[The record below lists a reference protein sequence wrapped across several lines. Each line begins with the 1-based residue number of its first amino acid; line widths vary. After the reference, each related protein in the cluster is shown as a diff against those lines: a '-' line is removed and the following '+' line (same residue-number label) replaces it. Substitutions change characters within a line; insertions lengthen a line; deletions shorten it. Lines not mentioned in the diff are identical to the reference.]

1 MMPQQTRWKLRQKR
15 VWKRPYNANKSK
27 IDTINHWERI
37 ENRIDLNH
45 LFEPKATRVA
55 PDELFDVIVI
65 GGGVVGTGIFRRFAL
80 GGAKTLLV
88 ERANDIL
95 EGASKG
101 NSAILHTGFDAPPES
116 LELQC
121 VKDGYAEYMKIKDAL
136 DLSFRNTQAVV
147 VAWTDEQLEKLGAI
161 QAKGFGN
168 GIQDLD
174 LLNAAQLHAHVPNL
188 SDNAQGAILVHG
200 ESIVDPWRAP
210 LAYLKQGIAAGGK
223 TAFGHEVTG
232 GHRTGEYWELETSR
246 GTLRAKTIINAAG
259 LYGDVVDRIK
269 GAEDFK
275 IIPRKGQFILFDKT
289 AFDLVGTIILPVPT
303 KITKGVVVTPTA
315 FGNILVGPTAEDQE
329 SRTDSRTVEK
339 TLHDLQE
346 KAFQIIPKLREHK
359 IVATFAGLRPA
370 SDEPQYR
377 VMVNDTADWITVGG
391 IRSTGLTAS
400 LGLAQHIWRLHDTAY
415 ADALPDAPIVTTPN
429 ISVFGQRDYERPGYD
444 RIVCH
449 CEHVTEREIRDALRG
464 ESGAGTWG
472 GLKRR
477 TRAGM
482 GRCQGFNCAADVAR
496 IIEEEQGARHD

>member
-1 MMPQQTRWKLRQKR
+1 M
-15 VWKRPYNANKSK
+15 
-27 IDTINHWERI
+27 
-37 ENRIDLNH
+37 NH
-45 LFEPKATRVA
+45 LFSPKALAFDPNEV
-55 PDELFDVIVI
+55 FDVAVI
-65 GGGVVGTGIFRRFAL
+65 GGGVVGTGIFRQFAL
-80 GGAKTLLV
+80 NGAKTLLI

-121 VKDGYAEYMKIKDAL
+121 VKDGYAEYMKIKDEL
-136 DLSFRNTQAVV
+136 DLNFRNTQAVV
-147 VAWTDEQLEKLGAI
+147 VAWTEEQLEKLGAI

-168 GIQDLD
+168 GIKELD
-174 LLNAAQLHAHVPNL
+174 LLDTAQLHAREPNL
-188 SDNAQGAILVHG
+188 SSDAKGAILVHG
-200 ESIVDPWRAP
+200 ESLIDPWRAP

-223 TAFGHEVTG
+223 SAFSHEVTG
-232 GHRTGEYWELETSR
+232 GNHTGEYWELETTR
-246 GTLRAKTIINAAG
+246 GTLRAKTVINAAG

-269 GAEDFK
+269 GSDDFK
-275 IIPRKGQFILFDKT
+275 IIPRKGQFIIFDET
-289 AFDLVGTIILPVPT
+289 AFDLISTIILPVPT

-329 SRTDSRTVEK
+329 SRTDSRTVEE

-346 KAFQIIPKLREHK
+346 KAFQIVPKLRDHK
-359 IVATFAGLRPA
+359 IIATFAGLRPA

-377 VMVNDTADWITVGG
+377 VMINDAANWITVGG
-391 IRSTGLTAS
+391 IRSTGLTSS
-400 LGLAQHIWRLHDTAY
+400 LGLAKHIWTLHDTHYTEEAP
-415 ADALPDAPIVTTPN
+415 AQPIVHTPN
-429 ISVFGQRDYERPGYD
+429 ISVFSERDFERKGYD

-449 CEHVTEREIRDALRG
+449 CEHVTEREIREALRE

-482 GRCQGFNCAADVAR
+482 GRCQGFNCAADVAQ
-496 IIEEEQGARHD
+496 IIEEEQGANHV